1 VEVMEYIIHILRQK
15 NSYFNE
21 EYFLWIVGSIFLFG
35 IVGATL
41 TLSIYKT
48 LKREASRMNNSNI
61 KVLKQIKMKYEQ
73 FILINGSMI
82 NTYRMVERYIR
93 NYRVGKIRIS
103 EWRKIVNACELLLI
117 MVSGMAGAILYT
129 ANRDREKAVLIVIIG
144 GFLAY
149 ALVLYERLIKVED
162 KEKDLVCYITDY
174 LDNTLNTKSK
184 RIERTEC
191 TVKDIERRMEEERER
206 IKEKKRMQEK
216 LISDIMDSYL

>member
-1 VEVMEYIIHILRQK
+1 MEYIIHILRQK